1 MQENETLEDNSDL
14 EKELD
19 QEQVILGDMQK

>member
-14 EKELD
+14 EKELE